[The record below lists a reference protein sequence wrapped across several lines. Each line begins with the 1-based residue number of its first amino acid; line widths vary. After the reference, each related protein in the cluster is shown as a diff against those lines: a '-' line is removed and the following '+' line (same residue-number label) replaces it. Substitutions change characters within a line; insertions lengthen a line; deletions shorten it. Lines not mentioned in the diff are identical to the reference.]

1 MLYINLLQM
10 GGFESG
16 SVTSCTTPT
25 RAGFVRALP
34 LFMKIQWF
42 ISIALLVSAAS
53 FAESGNEENLD
64 LATADLGEIDR
75 KLNNPLT
82 SIWSLTFQNNTSAK
96 TGEKVRSSAFRRP
109 SPALP
114 FAEPPKGGTTYVFQ
128 TPRGNPVFH
137 YQTRRLRNRVESPPA
152 NHPRHQ
158 QSHEKMNASPVRVG
172 RCVLTPPRTAEDSR
186 PYRRCP
192 GVVIPAFRLAVSAS
206 PGCSA
211 GVSLISMA

>member
-1 MLYINLLQM
+1 
-10 GGFESG
+10 
-16 SVTSCTTPT
+16 
-25 RAGFVRALP
+25 
-34 LFMKIQWF
+34 MKIN
-42 ISIALLVSAAS
+42 SITAFLFLTALACV
-53 FAESGNEENLD
+53 AETGQEGKEVD

-137 YQTRRLRNRVESPPA
+137 Y
-152 NHPRHQ
+152 
-158 QSHEKMNASPVRVG
+158 
-172 RCVLTPPRTAEDSR
+172 
-186 PYRRCP
+186 
-192 GVVIPAFRLAVSAS
+192 
-206 PGCSA
+206 
-211 GVSLISMA
+211 